1 MKNGYKWLLLLL
13 LSSAFFFH
21 QADRALFGLLTI
33 PIQDELKL
41 SDVQIGWINTVL
53 SWTLAGMAFVAGP
66 VGDRFSRKWVITLSL
81 IAWSFMT
88 FMMGFVGDWRICG
101 FLIPAFFVVM
111 FFRSIATGVGES
123 FYGPCYP
130 PLIAAY
136 HKATR
141 SIALSIHQG
150 ALYVGLMT
158 SGVLTAWALG
168 VLGSW
173 RHVFMVFGGAGFA
186 LGVGFIW
193 LLKDTG
199 RETKDGP
206 AAARPSPWAGFVY
219 FFKCPSAWCAM
230 AGFIAIVFVN
240 NAYLFW
246 APKFMA
252 QKFGVSVGAAGT
264 QTMLYHH
271 LFAFVAI
278 IAGGI
283 LTDRFVKRMPRFR
296 LGFQILSMLAG
307 APCLVLV
314 GFSSSVAAMVA
325 MTGFIAIVFVNNAY
339 LFWAPKFMAEKFG
352 VSVGEAGAQ
361 TMFYHHLLAFIAIL
375 AGGVITDR
383 FVKRWPRFRLGF
395 QILALLAG
403 APCLV
408 MTGFAPT
415 AVGMVA
421 MAALYGVF
429 RGFFEVNTHASLFD
443 VIAPAYRSTAVGIF
457 TVFAFFFGGLSG
469 VLMGALS
476 QKYGVHGF
484 EIGFSVMGA
493 TYVIAALLMMISF
506 FVTFKKDR
514 IAE

>member
-1 MKNGYKWLLLLL
+1 MGKNYKWLVLLL
-13 LSSAFFFH
+13 LSCAFFFH

-66 VGDRFSRKWVITLSL
+66 VGDRFSRKWVITCSLLS
-81 IAWSFMT
+81 WSVMT

-101 FLIPAFFVVM
+101 FLVPAFFVVM

-199 RETKDGP
+199 RETARSGKDS
-206 AAARPSPWAGFVY
+206 ASPLAGFAY
-219 FFKCPSAWCAM
+219 FFRCPSAWCAM

-314 GFSSSVAAMVA
+314 GVSSSAAAMVA
-325 MTGFIAIVFVNNAY
+325 MT
-339 LFWAPKFMAEKFG
+339 
-352 VSVGEAGAQ
+352 
-361 TMFYHHLLAFIAIL
+361 
-375 AGGVITDR
+375 
-383 FVKRWPRFRLGF
+383 
-395 QILALLAG
+395 
-403 APCLV
+403 
-408 MTGFAPT
+408 
-415 AVGMVA
+415 
-421 MAALYGVF
+421 AAYGVF
-429 RGFFEVNTHASLFD
+429 RGCFEVNTHASLFD
-443 VIAPAYRSTAVGIF
+443 VMPPAYRSTSVGLF

-476 QKYGVHGF
+476 EKYGVRGF
-484 EIGFSVMGA
+484 EIGFALMGA
-493 TYVIAALLMMISF
+493 AYVIGALVMTISF
-506 FVTFKKDR
+506 FFTFRKDR
-514 IAE
+514 ITE

>member
-1 MKNGYKWLLLLL
+1 MMSDGKYKWLLLGL
-13 LSSAFFFH
+13 LSCTFFFH

-33 PIQDELKL
+33 PIQNELHL
-41 SDVQIGWINTVL
+41 TDVQIGWINTVL
-53 SWTLAGMAFVAGP
+53 SWTLAGMAFIAGP
-66 VGDRFSRKWVITLSL
+66 IGDRYSRKWLITGSL
-81 IAWSFMT
+81 IAWSLMT

-101 FLIPAFFVVM
+101 VFLPAFFVVI

-123 FYGPCYP
+123 FYGPCYV

-141 SIALSIHQG
+141 SLALSIHQG
-150 ALYVGLMT
+150 SLYFGLMV

-168 VLGSW
+168 ILGDW
-173 RHVFMVFGGAGFA
+173 RYVFMVFGAAGFA
-186 LGVGFIW
+186 LGVSFIW
-193 LLKDTG
+193 LLKDS
-199 RETKDGP
+199 P
-206 AAARPSPWAGFVY
+206 SAARASGVKGTSPLAGFAV
-219 FFKCPSAWCAM
+219 FFKTPSAW
-230 AGFIAIVFVN
+230 
-240 NAYLFW
+240 L
-246 APKFMA
+246 
-252 QKFGVSVGAAGT
+252 
-264 QTMLYHH
+264 
-271 LFAFVAI
+271 
-278 IAGGI
+278 
-283 LTDRFVKRMPRFR
+283 
-296 LGFQILSMLAG
+296 
-307 APCLVLV
+307 
-314 GFSSSVAAMVA
+314 A

-395 QILALLAG
+395 QVLALLAG

-408 MTGFAPT
+408 MTGFAST
-415 AVGMVA
+415 AIGMVV
-421 MAALYGVF
+421 MAALYGIF

-493 TYVIAALLMMISF
+493 SYVIGALLMTVSF
-506 FVTFKKDR
+506 FVTFKRDR

>member
-1 MKNGYKWLLLLL
+1 MSDGKYKWLLLGL
-13 LSSAFFFH
+13 LSCTFFFH

-33 PIQDELKL
+33 PIQNELHL
-41 SDVQIGWINTVL
+41 TDVQIGWINTVL
-53 SWTLAGMAFVAGP
+53 SWTLAGMAFIAGP
-66 VGDRFSRKWVITLSL
+66 IGDRFSRKWLITGSL

-101 FLIPAFFVVM
+101 VFLPAFFVVM

-123 FYGPCYP
+123 FYGPCYV

-141 SIALSIHQG
+141 SLALSIHQG
-150 ALYVGLMT
+150 ALYFGLMA

-168 VLGSW
+168 VLGNW
-173 RHVFMVFGGAGFA
+173 RYVFMVFGAAGFL
-186 LGVGFIW
+186 LGVSFIW
-193 LLKDTG
+193 ILKDER
-199 RETKDGP
+199 RETKDGKD
-206 AAARPSPWAGFVY
+206 ARQETGAGPGLLSGFAV
-219 FFKCPSAWCAM
+219 FFKNPSAWC
-230 AGFIAIVFVN
+230 
-240 NAYLFW
+240 
-246 APKFMA
+246 
-252 QKFGVSVGAAGT
+252 
-264 QTMLYHH
+264 
-271 LFAFVAI
+271 
-278 IAGGI
+278 
-283 LTDRFVKRMPRFR
+283 
-296 LGFQILSMLAG
+296 
-307 APCLVLV
+307 
-314 GFSSSVAAMVA
+314 A

-352 VSVGEAGAQ
+352 VSVGEAGTQ

-415 AVGMVA
+415 AVGMIV

-493 TYVIAALLMMISF
+493 TYVVAALLMMVSF
-506 FVTFKKDR
+506 FVAFKKDR
-514 IAE
+514 ITE